1 MDERETMRRLL
12 EVLVVDVFYLKHQ
25 LYITKALLMNPEQKA
40 KCEELTQKLSEAH
53 ETDFLEAYFERLR
66 DVILPSDQISEDAD
80 ATSAQSDEELWL
92 SLRNAEKADK
102 LNAFL
107 DEAFRKLWE

>member
-40 KCEELTQKLSEAH
+40 KCEELTQKLSEAQ
-53 ETDFLEAYFERLR
+53 ETDFLQTYFAQLR
-66 DVILPSDQISEDAD
+66 GVIDPSDQVSEDD
-80 ATSAQSDEELWL
+80 TTSARSDEELWS
-92 SLRNAEKADK
+92 SLKNAERADK

-107 DEAFRKLWE
+107 DEEFRKLWG

>member
-12 EVLVVDVFYLKHQ
+12 EVLVVDVFYLKQQ
-25 LYITKALLMNPEQKA
+25 LYMTKALLMNAEQKA
-40 KCEELTQKLSEAH
+40 KWEELTQKLSEAH

-66 DVILPSDQISEDAD
+66 GVIYPSNEIREDD
-80 ATSAQSDEELWL
+80 ATSSKSDEELWS
-92 SLRNAEKADK
+92 SLKIAERADK

-107 DEAFRKLWE
+107 EEEFRKLWE